1 MKSTLATVLLL
12 FLAACS
18 TAPIKTEVLTVY
30 TPKYVE
36 LPSELTTPVPIPEH
50 KITVNSDLTDYIIML
65 KAALEKANLQLQS
78 IKEIQP

>member
-1 MKSTLATVLLL
+1 MIIYLMTLS
-12 FLAACS
+12 ACS

-36 LPSELTTPVPIPEH
+36 LPSDLTNPVPMPEH
-50 KITVNSDLTDYIIML
+50 KLVVNSDLSDYIIML
-65 KAALEKANLQLQS
+65 KTALEKANLQLQS